1 MFESSAV
8 KLVAMMWLCALILT
22 VPLVMA
28 DESTESFSVY
38 TDKEEYLVWEPVKIY
53 VKANAIDP
61 NETITVTDVI
71 VYDPG
76 NISVAEWH
84 NLSIVLTDTTTPAY
98 VGSIISESEGTY
110 QVFAEAT
117 GCPWILR
124 AIFRFICR
132 FLRPKVIPD
141 VPLGT
146 VMAMV
151 AFLGATGLYA
161 IRKKYPKKTIEK
173 RSVSDTF

>member
-1 MFESSAV
+1 MFESRAV
-8 KLVAMMWLCALILT
+8 KLIAVMWLCTLILT

-28 DESTESFSVY
+28 DESTESFSIY
-38 TDKEEYLVWEPVKIY
+38 TDKEEYLVGEPVNIY
-53 VKANAIDP
+53 VKANEIDP

-76 NISVAEWH
+76 NITVAEWH

-98 VGSIISESEGTY
+98 VGSIIAESEGTY
-110 QVFAEAT
+110 QVSAEAT
-117 GCPWILR
+117 GCLWILR
-124 AIFRFICR
+124 AIYRFICR
-132 FLRPKVIPD
+132 LLHRQVIPD
-141 VPLGT
+141 VPFGT

-161 IRKKYPKKTIEK
+161 IRKKHPKKTMEK
-173 RSVSDTF
+173 